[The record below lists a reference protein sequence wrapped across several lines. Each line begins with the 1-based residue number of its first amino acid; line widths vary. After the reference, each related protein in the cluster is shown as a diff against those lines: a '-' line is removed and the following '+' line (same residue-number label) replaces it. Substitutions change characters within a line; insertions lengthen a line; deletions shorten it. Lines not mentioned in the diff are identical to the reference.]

1 MKLITFRYGRRTEEG
16 WAEFSKLF
24 NEMEDVIKID
34 VLNDALHDLEIEK
47 QIIMK
52 RLYGGIKWTEY

>member
-1 MKLITFRYGRRTEEG
+1 
-16 WAEFSKLF
+16 
-24 NEMEDVIKID
+24 MEDVIKID

-52 RLYGGIKWTEY
+52 RLYGGIK